1 MLWWQLLPYLLSPV
15 AKLRNNLIIELKKDL
30 RAARVITVHPMY
42 GMTIVMMQT
51 KGFYD
56 LDEFIDNLMK
66 MYNHEKE
73 FSIKLAS
80 SEKYNPDEHFDILDN
95 SWKLDLLP
103 HKIKE
108 AQRMCFGT
116 GEIIKS

>member
-1 MLWWQLLPYLLSPV
+1 MVRKRRILLVTGARADYGLQKTLIKKIEEHPRLDLLLVVTGSHLSPM
-15 AKLRNNLIIELKKDL
+15 
-30 RAARVITVHPMY
+30 H

-73 FSIKLAS
+73 FIIQLAS
-80 SEKYNPDEHFDILDN
+80 NEK
-95 SWKLDLLP
+95 
-103 HKIKE
+103 
-108 AQRMCFGT
+108 
-116 GEIIKS
+116 